1 MFQVG
6 GDKEA
11 LEEDKEEL
19 VQVPLPFFPKKI
31 KRILN
36 EMDRINFKQT
46 NLPIYR
52 CTKLGVMSRSKKS

>member
-1 MFQVG
+1 MFQIGEV
-6 GDKEA
+6 KET

-19 VQVPLPFFPKKI
+19 VQAPVFFPKKI

-46 NLPIYR
+46 NLPI
-52 CTKLGVMSRSKKS
+52 LSMH